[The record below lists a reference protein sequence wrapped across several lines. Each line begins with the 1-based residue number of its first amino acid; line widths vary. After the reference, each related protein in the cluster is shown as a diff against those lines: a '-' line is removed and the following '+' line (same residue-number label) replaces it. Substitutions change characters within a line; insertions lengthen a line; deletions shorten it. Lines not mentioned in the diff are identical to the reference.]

1 MRIFHENR
9 GADFGTMMDLFAT
22 AGVDSLQIERFI
34 EADPDGSGTI
44 RDHIA
49 ASMMNDLMSALGSD
63 VRQTAADVKR
73 IRQRGNWVNL
83 DRRPTE

>member
-1 MRIFHENR
+1 ME
-9 GADFGTMMDLFAT
+9 LFLAT
-22 AGVDSLQIERFI
+22 RVTRSKIEHFL
-34 EADPDGSGTI
+34 EADPDGGGTI

-49 ASMMNDLMSALGSD
+49 ASMTNDLMSALGSD

-73 IRQRGNWVNL
+73 IRERGNWVNL